1 MTEQNPTSPPTEMLQ
16 QWMDLPLSEEE
27 RLAIA
32 YCAGADAELKK
43 CVSFLYEKYYFT
55 FRAVGAWGMPV
66 RVDDDLFAVRRPNSQ

>member
-1 MTEQNPTSPPTEMLQ
+1 MTEQNQIAPPPEMVKK
-16 QWMDLPLSEEE
+16 WMDLPLSEEE

-32 YCAGADAELKK
+32 YRAGADVELKE

-66 RVDDDLFAVRRPNSQ
+66 RVDEDLFAVRRPNSQ